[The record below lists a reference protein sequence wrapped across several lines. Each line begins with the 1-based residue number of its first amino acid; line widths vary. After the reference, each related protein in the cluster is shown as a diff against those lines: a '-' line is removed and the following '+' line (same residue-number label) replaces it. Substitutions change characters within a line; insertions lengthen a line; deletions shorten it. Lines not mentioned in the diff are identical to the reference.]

1 MLASVS
7 DDASLVLWDT
17 NARRSVH
24 QFTRSHKA
32 PATDLAFSPAND
44 RLVMSCGIARERFAA
59 ASVRHAIEL
68 IDAAEFAQ
76 AHKVLD
82 QVLSPDVHPRYLPAL
97 TVKNAP

>member
-7 DDASLVLWDT
+7 DDASLVVWDA

-44 RLVMSCGIARERFAA
+44 RLLLSCGLDKNIVLYDVLNKRSVPQL
-59 ASVRHAIEL
+59 ASNL
-68 IDAAEFAQ
+68 W
-76 AHKVLD
+76 
-82 QVLSPDVHPRYLPAL
+82 
-97 TVKNAP
+97 VK